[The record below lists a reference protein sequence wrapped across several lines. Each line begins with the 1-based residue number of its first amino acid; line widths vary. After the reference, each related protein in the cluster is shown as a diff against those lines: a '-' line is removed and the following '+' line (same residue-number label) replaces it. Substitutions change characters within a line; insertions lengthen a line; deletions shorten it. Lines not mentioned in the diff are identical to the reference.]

1 MMSETQTTIRE
12 GVATDTVRVMLIEDS
27 EVIREALIDAL
38 AGTEYIVFA
47 ATAATAE
54 EALQQLQQQHFGL
67 VVVDLELRVGTGF
80 EVLRYLAQTS
90 PDPRDPVRVV
100 LTNHAFPIYEQRARA
115 LGVDYFF
122 DKSLHFEEAIQ
133 TIENEAARLHAQL

>member
-1 MMSETQTTIRE
+1 
-12 GVATDTVRVMLIEDS
+12 MLIEDS

-38 AGTEYIVFA
+38 AGIEYIVFA

-54 EALQQLQQQHFGL
+54 EAVAQLQGQHFDL

-80 EVLRYLAQTS
+80 EVLRYLAQTGA
-90 PDPRDPVRVV
+90 DPCVPVRVV

-115 LGVDYFF
+115 LGVDHFF

-133 TIENEAARLHAQL
+133 TIENEAARLRPHAHY